1 MSMGVRLP
9 AKAGEI
15 VNGDLEAWVL
25 VEKAAEA
32 TGECQCESSCS
43 LAELLSDPK
52 GPISL
57 SEIKDCPSLR
67 GDEFDPEELVECY
80 CLFSAIRTT
89 KPSLKSLMD
98 AEDRELA
105 KATSFRERAFIM
117 GKAGRAYERRQQKM
131 LNLYSS
137 LVEASLNS

>member
-57 SEIKDCPSLR
+57 SEIMNCPALK
-67 GDEFDPEELVECY
+67 GEEFDPREVVECY
-80 CLFSAIRTT
+80 CLISASRAT
-89 KPSLKSLMD
+89 KPSVDSIMD
-98 AEDRELA
+98 TEDQEVA
-105 KATSFRERAFIM
+105 AATSFEEWAAARAKGGRAFE
-117 GKAGRAYERRQQKM
+117 ERRVKM
-131 LNLYSS
+131 LRLYSS
-137 LVEASLNS
+137 LVESSLSS

>member
-1 MSMGVRLP
+1 MDVRLP
-9 AKAGEI
+9 EKAGEI
-15 VNGDLEAWVL
+15 VNGDLVAWAL
-25 VEKAAEA
+25 VGSAAEA
-32 TGECQCESSCS
+32 AGECQCESSCS

-57 SEIKDCPSLR
+57 SEIKGCPALR
-67 GDEFDPEELVECY
+67 GDEFDPEELVKCY

-89 KPSLKSLMD
+89 KPSLKSIMD

-105 KATSFRERAFIM
+105 KAASFRERAVVM

>member
-1 MSMGVRLP
+1 MVMSLP

-15 VNGDLEAWVL
+15 VNGDLAAWAL
-25 VEKAAEA
+25 VESAAEA
-32 TGECQCESSCS
+32 TEGCICDRSCS

-57 SEIKDCPSLR
+57 TEIKGCPALG

-89 KPSLKSLMD
+89 KPSLKSIMD
-98 AEDRELA
+98 AEDQEVA
-105 KATSFRERAFIM
+105 EATSIKEQIAAKSKA
-117 GKAGRAYERRQQKM
+117 GKAYEKRQAKM

-137 LVEASLNS
+137 LVESSLSS

>member
-1 MSMGVRLP
+1 MGLRLP

-15 VNGDLEAWVL
+15 VNGDLAARAL
-25 VEKAAEA
+25 VESAAEA
-32 TGECQCESSCS
+32 TGECLCESSCS

-57 SEIKDCPSLR
+57 SEIKGCPALR

-89 KPSLKSLMD
+89 KPSLKSIMD

-105 KATSFRERAFIM
+105 KAISFRERAVVM